1 MDRKP
6 LVLTDGANVG
16 QIQPGDELDIPLEQ
30 RVQSLQESFDTLVEF
45 MVAQGFELPE
55 EIINR

>member
-1 MDRKP
+1 MNRKP
-6 LVLTDGANVG
+6 LALTDGANIG
-16 QIQPGDELDIPLEQ
+16 QLQPGDELDIPLEQ
-30 RVQSLQESFDTLVEF
+30 RVQSLQEAFDTLVEF